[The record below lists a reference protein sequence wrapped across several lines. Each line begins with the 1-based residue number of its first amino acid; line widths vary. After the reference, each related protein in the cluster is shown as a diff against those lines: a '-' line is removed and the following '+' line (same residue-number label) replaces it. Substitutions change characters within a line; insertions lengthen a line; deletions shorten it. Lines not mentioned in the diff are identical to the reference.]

1 MDLFPTPDAQDP
13 QKPAQGRRQPTGPLA
28 DAIRAWDAAWLRAR
42 ACRYVWS
49 PKDATLMAKAL
60 RMADGSVGGVAQRIE
75 RLLDDED
82 AWVARN
88 ASPGLLVSRWNQLA
102 LPVPKK
108 PKVGTPLTY
117 VPVSGPR
124 IPPPANLM
132 EQLREAR
139 EAALR
144 ATAARTR
151 RKLRASSSLELRYA
165 L

>member
-1 MDLFPTPDAQDP
+1 MTEALFPDGSPEP
-13 QKPAQGRRQPTGPLA
+13 RRRRQPEGPLA
-28 DAIRAWDAAWLRAR
+28 EAIRSWDAAWLRTR
-42 ACRYVWS
+42 ACRYVWT
-49 PKDATLMAKAL
+49 PKDATLMSKAL
-60 RMADGSVGGVAQRIE
+60 RMADGLPGAVAERVQ

-102 LPVPKK
+102 IPAPKK

-132 EQLREAR
+132 DQLREAR

-144 ATAARTR
+144 ATTARTTR
-151 RKLRASSSLELRYA
+151 RSEGS
-165 L
+165 